1 MKEPA
6 PKLTKQ
12 EAQQSTSPERAGN
25 LESKL
30 ADIRR
35 EAGIDYK
42 HLEKRILQMAESL
55 KKAVSDENL
64 TREDLL
70 EVLIDTEDTL
80 RDMLTWTDFIKG
92 DLR

>member
-1 MKEPA
+1 MPASRFTKEH
-6 PKLTKQ
+6 
-12 EAQQSTSPERAGN
+12 GCN
-25 LESKL
+25 
-30 ADIRR
+30 RR

>member
-1 MKEPA
+1 MKPDPE
-6 PKLTKQ
+6 LVKQ
-12 EAQQSTSPERAGN
+12 ETEEIPSPDRAADS
-25 LESKL
+25 ECKL
-30 ADIRR
+30 AEIRR

-55 KKAVSDENL
+55 KEAVGDENL

-70 EVLIDTEDTL
+70 QVMIDTEDTL
-80 RDMLTWTDFIKG
+80 RDMLTWTDFIKS